1 MSGESIRFNGNGK
14 KIDFNEGTSYRKAKK
29 QFKEL
34 KSIFDKIDDVGE
46 KKGKVDGRELELLK
60 MLRGLLPTKAF
71 GEEAMLELVD
81 KFENSG
87 CSSIEEF
94 LEQATAEKS
103 KQETKETVPESELT
117 PVSEE
122 SQETK
127 EPPKAETPESPAAPV
142 EPEKPAEP
150 EKPTEPEKPAE
161 PAKAE
166 ETKTSNSKLSPE
178 RQARRKAFNDAIQ
191 NLKKKMEKDKDKL
204 VSEFDKEYTVKAG
217 DSFYRIAER
226 SLMEENGGKKPTPAE
241 VNKRIAEIA
250 LVNGIDDIWM
260 TIRPGDK
267 LKLKGIGEK
276 TENNT
281 TVEGDKPPVDGG
293 ETKPGDKP
301 PVEEGDKPPVDE
313 KPPVDGK
320 PPVEGKPP
328 VDEKPPVDG
337 KPPVDKKP
345 PVKGE
350 DKNFEEGFAHG
361 KEIAVMLRLGFGDI
375 AAMLRSTEGKYKG
388 YITKDNIVGVIAGY
402 KEVLPNGGIL
412 ENIAMLSRIE
422 YGKRP
427 GQALCNRI
435 PKALMRKAAEMNLQD
450 TDAYKALKDY
460 FGADDKFNFTKND
473 DAKAVYTQTEAKL
486 VDKMIQDLYEVILK
500 SGESKSPV
508 ETKPPVDEKP
518 PVDGKPP
525 VEAKPPVEDKP
536 PVEQGGEVETPTP
549 PESSAQEKINAIGK
563 ENIDAL
569 KEFVKTEPEMVKAR
583 LATLVGENKAD
594 GEFISKVL
602 GMPKEVLPYDTLT
615 SLNASENKY
624 NTKLKQQ
631 LFEKCLNDRIE
642 RKDWKTALNKAVEMG
657 WATKLSS
664 SYYQVGE
671 KVYDVNL
678 WRRDNGADGKPRTD
692 DDIMQLHQFSSKG
705 FEHGQKIKY
714 SIGSGDIGVIAN
726 TLRSDATNKD
736 NIEGFIAGFNSSSPI
751 GMMQSFASLAGSKP
765 GAYMAKSLCNTVPK
779 ALMQK
784 AAEMGLKGT
793 KAYKALQE
801 FFGADASLKF
811 TKNNDAK
818 TGYTQ
823 EEAKHLDKLINDL
836 HFQILRHSGV

>member
-1 MSGESIRFNGNGK
+1 MTGESIRFNGNGK

-34 KSIFDKIDDVGE
+34 KSIFDKIDKVGE
-46 KKGKVDGRELELLK
+46 KKGKVDGRELELLE
-60 MLRGLLPTKAF
+60 MLRKQFPEYV
-71 GEEAMLELVD
+71 GEEDMLKFVE
-81 KFENSG
+81 KFEQSDL
-87 CSSIEEF
+87 SIEEF
-94 LEQATAEKS
+94 LEQETEKLKKKAEEDAPK
-103 KQETKETVPESELT
+103 PAES
-117 PVSEE
+117 PV
-122 SQETK
+122 TD
-127 EPPKAETPESPAAPV
+127 EPPKAETPETPAASV

-150 EKPTEPEKPAE
+150 AKPIESEKPTEPEKPAE
-161 PAKAE
+161 PEKAE
-166 ETKTSNSKLSPE
+166 EAKTSNSKLSPE

-191 NLKKKMEKDKDKL
+191 NLKNKMEKDKDKL

-241 VNKRIAEIA
+241 INRRIAEIA
-250 LVNGIDDIWM
+250 LVNGIDDIWK

-276 TENNT
+276 TENKT
-281 TVEGDKPPVDGG
+281 AAEGDKPPVDGG

-301 PVEEGDKPPVDE
+301 PVDEKPPVEGKPPVDE

-402 KEVLPNGGIL
+402 KDVLPNGGIL
-412 ENIAMLSRIE
+412 ENIAMLARIE

-500 SGESKSPV
+500 SGESKPPV
-508 ETKPPVDEKP
+508 DAKPPVDSKPPVDEKP
-518 PVDGKPP
+518 PVG
-525 VEAKPPVEDKP
+525 DKP

-569 KEFVKTEPEMVKAR
+569 KEFVKTEPEMVRAR
-583 LATLVGENKAD
+583 LATLVGENKTD

-705 FEHGQKIKY
+705 FERGQKIKY

-726 TLRSDATNKD
+726 TLRSDATSKD

-751 GMMQSFASLAGSKP
+751 GMMQSFASMAGAKP

-801 FFGADASLKF
+801 FFGADAGLKF

>member
-1 MSGESIRFNGNGK
+1 MLR
-14 KIDFNEGTSYRKAKK
+14 K
-29 QFKEL
+29 QFPEY
-34 KSIFDKIDDVGE
+34 VGE
-46 KKGKVDGRELELLK
+46 EDMLK
-60 MLRGLLPTKAF
+60 F
-71 GEEAMLELVD
+71 VE
-81 KFENSG
+81 KFEQSDL
-87 CSSIEEF
+87 SIEEF
-94 LEQATAEKS
+94 LEQETEKLKKKAEEDAPK
-103 KQETKETVPESELT
+103 PAES
-117 PVSEE
+117 PV
-122 SQETK
+122 TD
-127 EPPKAETPESPAAPV
+127 EPPKAETPETPAASV

-150 EKPTEPEKPAE
+150 AKPIESEKPTEPEKPAE
-161 PAKAE
+161 PEKAE
-166 ETKTSNSKLSPE
+166 EAKTSNSKLSPE

-191 NLKKKMEKDKDKL
+191 NLKNKMEKDKDKL

-241 VNKRIAEIA
+241 INRRIAEIA
-250 LVNGIDDIWM
+250 LVNGIDDIWK

-276 TENNT
+276 TENKT
-281 TVEGDKPPVDGG
+281 AAEGDKPPVDGG

-301 PVEEGDKPPVDE
+301 PVDEKPPVEGKPPVDE

-402 KEVLPNGGIL
+402 KDVLPNGGIL
-412 ENIAMLSRIE
+412 ENIAMLARIE

-500 SGESKSPV
+500 SGESKPPV
-508 ETKPPVDEKP
+508 DAKPPVDSKPPVDEKP
-518 PVDGKPP
+518 PVG
-525 VEAKPPVEDKP
+525 DKP

-569 KEFVKTEPEMVKAR
+569 KEFVKTEPEMVRAR
-583 LATLVGENKAD
+583 LATLVGENKTD

-705 FEHGQKIKY
+705 FERGQKIKY

-726 TLRSDATNKD
+726 TLRSDATSKD

-751 GMMQSFASLAGSKP
+751 GMMQSFASMAGAKP

-801 FFGADASLKF
+801 FFGADAGLKF